1 MLLNDEVLSVEEVA
15 EYLKVSTQTVRK
27 LIKKG
32 KLPYFMVGNSY
43 RVLMNDILKYL
54 INK

>member
-1 MLLNDEVLSVEEVA
+1 MEEVLTIEETA

-27 LIKKG
+27 LIKND

-43 RVLMNDILKYL
+43 RVLMDDILKYL

>member
-1 MLLNDEVLSVEEVA
+1 MVVSDEVLSVEEVA

-32 KLPYFMVGNSY
+32 ELPYFMVGNSY